1 MEYSYVPISE
11 SPITETAIT
20 EATIAQTASIA
31 QTTTIKSSNSTQTPI
46 KELGRCQLQDE
57 KQTQNLKTGE
67 NKFFLVIPLNR
78 CCVVNTLMSA
88 IIGSIIVGKLL
99 NLPSHLTRLLNCRRL
114 VYKLLRP
121 VEIVRAFY
129 WSTERRK
136 NRGEIETDFL
146 DPVPIQ

>member
-11 SPITETAIT
+11 TAIAETAIT

-31 QTTTIKSSNSTQTPI
+31 QTATIKSSNSTQTPI

-67 NKFFLVIPLNR
+67 NKFFLMIPLNR
-78 CCVVNTLMSA
+78 CSVVNTLMSA
-88 IIGSIIVGKLL
+88 IGSIIVGKLL